1 MKTITLADARQK
13 SEEYKVTV
21 EKMQE
26 ENIHLKTR
34 MCEVLS
40 NHIRPALLSEFEQF
54 QNQFIRED
62 EVLKLLRYNILELDN
77 MLQTAGNRHSRL
89 NGAVSGKMRLITDNT
104 RQARRQLEEMK
115 SAFNQFLVNNECC

>member
-1 MKTITLADARQK
+1 MKTITLAGARQK
-13 SEEYKVTV
+13 SEAYKLTV

-40 NHIRPALLSEFEQF
+40 NHIRPALLSEFEHF

-77 MLQTAGNRHSRL
+77 MLQTAGYRHSSL
-89 NGAVSGKMRLITDNT
+89 NGAVSGKMKLISDNT
-104 RQARRQLEEMK
+104 RVARRQLEELK
-115 SAFNQFLVNNECC
+115 SSFNRFLENNECC